1 MLGKQYPNAPAA
13 NDLSE
18 LDTYLREPILEHG
31 DNFDLLQWWK
41 LHSQRFPTLYRMA
54 KHFFSVC
61 ASSVPS
67 ESLFSIAGQ
76 VLTVDRASMGDARQ
90 HICVACQQWLDA
102 LIRYTNEWR
111 QPEYEFKGQYS
122 KKASSAPD
130 QGRQAVDEL
139 EDQDEL

>member
-41 LHSQRFPTLYRMA
+41 LHSRRFPTLYRMA
-54 KHFFSVC
+54 KHFFSV
-61 ASSVPS
+61 
-67 ESLFSIAGQ
+67 
-76 VLTVDRASMGDARQ
+76 
-90 HICVACQQWLDA
+90 
-102 LIRYTNEWR
+102 WR
-111 QPEYEFKGQYS
+111 YS

-130 QGRQAVDEL
+130 QGRQEVEES